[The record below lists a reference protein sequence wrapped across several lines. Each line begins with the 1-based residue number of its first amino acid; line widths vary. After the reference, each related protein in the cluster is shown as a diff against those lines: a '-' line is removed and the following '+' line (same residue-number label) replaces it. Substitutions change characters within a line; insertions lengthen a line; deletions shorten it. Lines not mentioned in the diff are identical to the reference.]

1 MTGSHCD
8 CQSIVLYIGKGESNL
23 KNGKRPSFDNKI
35 KLAHL
40 IIACLAVAV
49 VTAVLTYVAAIG
61 GFGSKQYLDDARRY
75 IEIEKIIDD
84 NYIGDAD
91 YNELYNAAAAAM
103 VKSIGDKW
111 SYFMSAE
118 EYEAYKLS
126 TSNEYSGIGVSVKL
140 NDDGEFEIFA
150 VEESSPAENAGI
162 VAGDIITA
170 VDGEEVKGMS
180 LEDVSLLI
188 RSKVN
193 KDFDMS
199 VINGNGDAKTVTL
212 ACEIIYKNP
221 VSSRLLDGNIG
232 YIRISNFEAG
242 SSENTIK
249 AIEQLIAMGAKSFVF
264 DVRDNPGG
272 LLSELVDL
280 LDYILPDG
288 DLFISVDKEGHETV
302 QTSDKVSL
310 KNKMVVLINGNTY
323 SAAEFFAAALQEYN
337 WATIV
342 GEQTTGKARSQITLE
357 LSDGSAVHIS
367 THKYLTPNRI
377 DLSEAGGVTPDI
389 SVAMDDEKT
398 DNQLDTAINALG

>member
-1 MTGSHCD
+1 MKK
-8 CQSIVLYIGKGESNL
+8 GKLPN
-23 KNGKRPSFDNKI
+23 FDNKI
-35 KLAHL
+35 KLTHL
-40 IIACLAVAV
+40 IIACLAVAI
-49 VTAVLTYVAAIG
+49 VTAILTYVAAIG

-75 IEIEKIIDD
+75 VEIEKIIDD

-111 SYFMSAE
+111 SYFMNAE

-126 TSNEYSGIGVSVKL
+126 SSNEYSGIGVSVKV
-140 NDDGEFEIFA
+140 NSSGEFEVFS
-150 VEESSPAENAGI
+150 VEESSPAANAGI
-162 VAGDIITA
+162 AVGDIITA
-170 VDGEEVKGMS
+170 IDGEDVSDKT

-193 KDFDMS
+193 KDFPMTLES
-199 VINGNGDAKTVTL
+199 GGDTKTVTV

-232 YIRISNFEAG
+232 YIKISNFEAG
-242 SSENTIK
+242 SSENTKK
-249 AIEQLIAMGAKSFVF
+249 AIEQLLQTGATSFIF
-264 DVRDNPGG
+264 DVRNNPGG
-272 LLSELVDL
+272 LLTELVDL
-280 LDYILPDG
+280 LEYILTEG
-288 DLFISVDKEGHETV
+288 DLFISVDKSGKETV

-310 KNKMVVLINGNTY
+310 KNKMIVLVNGNSY

-337 WATIV
+337 WATVV

-367 THKYLTPNRI
+367 THKYLTPNRV
-377 DLSEAGGVTPDI
+377 DLAEAGGVTPDI
-389 SVAMDDEKT
+389 AVAQDDEKT
-398 DNQLDTAINALG
+398 DKQLETAINALG

>member
-1 MTGSHCD
+1 MKK
-8 CQSIVLYIGKGESNL
+8 GKLPN
-23 KNGKRPSFDNKI
+23 FDNKI
-35 KLAHL
+35 KLTHL
-40 IIACLAVAV
+40 IIACLAVAI
-49 VTAVLTYVAAIG
+49 VTAILTYVAAIG

-75 IEIEKIIDD
+75 VEIEKIIDD

-111 SYFMSAE
+111 SYFMNAE

-126 TSNEYSGIGVSVKL
+126 SSNEYSGIGVSVKV
-140 NDDGEFEIFA
+140 NSSGEFEVFS
-150 VEESSPAENAGI
+150 VEESSPAANAGI
-162 VAGDIITA
+162 AVGDIITA
-170 VDGEEVKGMS
+170 IDGEDVSDKT

-193 KDFDMS
+193 KDFPMTLES
-199 VINGNGDAKTVTL
+199 GGDTKTVTV

-232 YIRISNFEAG
+232 YIKISNFEAG
-242 SSENTIK
+242 SSENTK
-249 AIEQLIAMGAKSFVF
+249 KSIEQLLQTGATSFIF
-264 DVRDNPGG
+264 DVRNNPGG
-272 LLSELVDL
+272 LLTELLDL
-280 LDYILPDG
+280 LDYILPEG
-288 DLFISVDKEGHETV
+288 DLFISVDKSGKETV

-310 KNKMVVLINGNTY
+310 KNKMIVLVNGNSY

-337 WATIV
+337 WATVV

-367 THKYLTPNRI
+367 THKYLTPNRV
-377 DLSEAGGVTPDI
+377 DLAEAGGVTPDI
-389 SVAMDDEKT
+389 AVAQDDEKT
-398 DNQLDTAINALG
+398 DKQLETAINALG

>member
-1 MTGSHCD
+1 MKK
-8 CQSIVLYIGKGESNL
+8 GKLPN
-23 KNGKRPSFDNKI
+23 FDNKI
-35 KLAHL
+35 KLTHL
-40 IIACLAVAV
+40 IIACLAVAI
-49 VTAVLTYVAAIG
+49 VTAILTYVAAIG

-111 SYFMSAE
+111 SYFMNAE

-126 TSNEYSGIGVSVKL
+126 SSNEYSGIGVSVKV
-140 NDDGEFEIFA
+140 NSSGEFEVFS
-150 VEESSPAENAGI
+150 VEESSPAANAGI
-162 VAGDIITA
+162 AVGDIITA
-170 VDGEEVKGMS
+170 IDGEDVSDKT

-193 KDFDMS
+193 KDFPMTLES
-199 VINGNGDAKTVTL
+199 GGDTKTVTV

-232 YIRISNFEAG
+232 YIKISNFEAG
-242 SSENTIK
+242 SSENTKK
-249 AIEQLIAMGAKSFVF
+249 AIEQLLQTGATSFIF
-264 DVRDNPGG
+264 DVRNNPGG
-272 LLSELVDL
+272 LLTELVDL
-280 LDYILPDG
+280 LDYILPEG
-288 DLFISVDKEGHETV
+288 DLFISVDKSGKETV

-310 KNKMVVLINGNTY
+310 KNKMIVLVNGNSY

-337 WATIV
+337 WATVV

-367 THKYLTPNRI
+367 THKYLTPNRV
-377 DLSEAGGVTPDI
+377 DLAEAGGVTPDI
-389 SVAMDDEKT
+389 AVAQDDEKT
-398 DNQLDTAINALG
+398 DKQLETAINALG

>member
-1 MTGSHCD
+1 MKK
-8 CQSIVLYIGKGESNL
+8 GKLPN
-23 KNGKRPSFDNKI
+23 FDNKI
-35 KLAHL
+35 KLTHL
-40 IIACLAVAV
+40 IIACLAVAI
-49 VTAVLTYVAAIG
+49 VTAILTYVAAIG

-91 YNELYNAAAAAM
+91 YSELYNAAAAAM

-111 SYFMSAE
+111 SYFMNAE

-126 TSNEYSGIGVSVKL
+126 SSNEYSGIGVSVKV
-140 NDDGEFEIFA
+140 NSSGEFEVFS
-150 VEESSPAENAGI
+150 VEESSPAANAGI
-162 VAGDIITA
+162 AVGDIITA
-170 VDGEEVKGMS
+170 IDGEDVSDKT

-193 KDFDMS
+193 KDFPMTLES
-199 VINGNGDAKTVTL
+199 GGDTKTVTV

-232 YIRISNFEAG
+232 YINISNFEAG
-242 SSENTIK
+242 SSENTKK
-249 AIEQLIAMGAKSFVF
+249 AIEQLLQTGATSFIF
-264 DVRDNPGG
+264 DVRNNPGG
-272 LLSELVDL
+272 LLTELVDL
-280 LDYILPDG
+280 LDYILPEG
-288 DLFISVDKEGHETV
+288 DLFISVDKSGKETV

-310 KNKMVVLINGNTY
+310 KNKMIVLVNGNSY

-337 WATIV
+337 WATVV

-367 THKYLTPNRI
+367 THKYLTPNRV
-377 DLSEAGGVTPDI
+377 DLAEAGGVTPDI
-389 SVAMDDEKT
+389 AVAQDDEKT
-398 DNQLDTAINALG
+398 DKQLETAINALG

>member
-1 MTGSHCD
+1 MKK
-8 CQSIVLYIGKGESNL
+8 GKLPN
-23 KNGKRPSFDNKI
+23 FDNKI
-35 KLAHL
+35 KLTHL
-40 IIACLAVAV
+40 IIACLAVAI
-49 VTAVLTYVAAIG
+49 VTAILTYVAAIG

-111 SYFMSAE
+111 SYFMNAE

-126 TSNEYSGIGVSVKL
+126 SSNEYSGIGVSVKV
-140 NDDGEFEIFA
+140 NSSGEFEVFS
-150 VEESSPAENAGI
+150 VEESSPAANAGI
-162 VAGDIITA
+162 AVGDIITA
-170 VDGEEVKGMS
+170 IDGEDVSDKT

-193 KDFDMS
+193 KDFPMTLES
-199 VINGNGDAKTVTL
+199 GGDTKTVTV

-232 YIRISNFEAG
+232 YIKISNFEAG
-242 SSENTIK
+242 SSENTKK
-249 AIEQLIAMGAKSFVF
+249 AIEQLLQTGANSFIF
-264 DVRDNPGG
+264 DVRNNPGG
-272 LLSELVDL
+272 LLTELVDL
-280 LDYILPDG
+280 LDYILPEG
-288 DLFISVDKEGHETV
+288 DLFISVDKSGKETV

-310 KNKMVVLINGNTY
+310 KNKMIVLVNGNSY

-337 WATIV
+337 WATVV

-367 THKYLTPNRI
+367 THKYLTPNRV
-377 DLSEAGGVTPDI
+377 DLAEAGGVTPDI
-389 SVAMDDEKT
+389 AVAQDDEKT
-398 DNQLDTAINALG
+398 DKQLETAINALG

>member
-1 MTGSHCD
+1 MKK
-8 CQSIVLYIGKGESNL
+8 GKLPN
-23 KNGKRPSFDNKI
+23 FDNKI
-35 KLAHL
+35 KLTHL

-75 IEIEKIIDD
+75 VEIEKIIDD

-111 SYFMSAE
+111 SYFMNAE

-126 TSNEYSGIGVSVKL
+126 SSNEYSGIGVSVKV
-140 NDDGEFEIFA
+140 NSSGEFEVFS
-150 VEESSPAENAGI
+150 VEESSPAANAGI
-162 VAGDIITA
+162 AVGDIITA
-170 VDGEEVKGMS
+170 IDGEDVSDKTI
-180 LEDVSLLI
+180 EDVSLLI

-193 KDFDMS
+193 KDFPMTLES
-199 VINGNGDAKTVTL
+199 SGDTKTVTV

-232 YIRISNFEAG
+232 YIKISNFEAG
-242 SSENTIK
+242 SSENTKK
-249 AIEQLIAMGAKSFVF
+249 AIEQLLQTGATSFIF
-264 DVRDNPGG
+264 DVRNNPGG
-272 LLSELVDL
+272 LLTELVDL
-280 LDYILPDG
+280 LDYILPEG
-288 DLFISVDKEGHETV
+288 DLFISVDKSGKETV

-310 KNKMVVLINGNTY
+310 KNKMIVLVNGNSY

-337 WATIV
+337 WATVV

-367 THKYLTPNRI
+367 THKYLTPNRV
-377 DLSEAGGVTPDI
+377 DLAEAGGVTPDI
-389 SVAMDDEKT
+389 AVAQDDEKT
-398 DNQLDTAINALG
+398 DKQLETAINALG

>member
-1 MTGSHCD
+1 MKK
-8 CQSIVLYIGKGESNL
+8 GKLPN
-23 KNGKRPSFDNKI
+23 FDNKI
-35 KLAHL
+35 KLTHL
-40 IIACLAVAV
+40 IIACLAVAI
-49 VTAVLTYVAAIG
+49 VTAILTYVAAIG

-111 SYFMSAE
+111 SYFMNAE

-126 TSNEYSGIGVSVKL
+126 SSNEYSGIGVSVKV
-140 NDDGEFEIFA
+140 NSSGEFEVFS
-150 VEESSPAENAGI
+150 VEESSPAANAGI
-162 VAGDIITA
+162 AVGDIITA
-170 VDGEEVKGMS
+170 IDGEDVSDKT

-193 KDFDMS
+193 KDFPMTLES
-199 VINGNGDAKTVTL
+199 SGDTKTVTV

-232 YIRISNFEAG
+232 YIKISNFEAG
-242 SSENTIK
+242 SSENTKK
-249 AIEQLIAMGAKSFVF
+249 AIEQLLQTGATSFIF
-264 DVRDNPGG
+264 DVRNNPGG
-272 LLSELVDL
+272 LLTELVDL
-280 LDYILPDG
+280 LDYILPEG
-288 DLFISVDKEGHETV
+288 DLFISVDKSGKETV

-310 KNKMVVLINGNTY
+310 KNKMIVLVNGNSY

-337 WATIV
+337 WATVV

-367 THKYLTPNRI
+367 THKYLTPNRV
-377 DLSEAGGVTPDI
+377 DLAEAGGVTPDI
-389 SVAMDDEKT
+389 AVAQDDEKT
-398 DNQLDTAINALG
+398 DKQLETAINALG

>member
-1 MTGSHCD
+1 MKK
-8 CQSIVLYIGKGESNL
+8 GKLPN
-23 KNGKRPSFDNKI
+23 FDNKI
-35 KLAHL
+35 KLTHL
-40 IIACLAVAV
+40 IIACLAVAI
-49 VTAVLTYVAAIG
+49 VTAILTYVAAIG

-111 SYFMSAE
+111 SYFMNAE

-126 TSNEYSGIGVSVKL
+126 SSNEYSGIGVSVKV
-140 NDDGEFEIFA
+140 NSSGEFEVFS
-150 VEESSPAENAGI
+150 VEESSPAANAGI
-162 VAGDIITA
+162 AVGDIITA
-170 VDGEEVKGMS
+170 IDGVDVSDKT

-193 KDFDMS
+193 KDFPMTLES
-199 VINGNGDAKTVTL
+199 GGDTKTVTV

-232 YIRISNFEAG
+232 YINISNFEAG
-242 SSENTIK
+242 SSENTKK
-249 AIEQLIAMGAKSFVF
+249 AIEQLLQTGATSFIF
-264 DVRDNPGG
+264 DVRNNPGG
-272 LLSELVDL
+272 LLTELVDL
-280 LDYILPDG
+280 LDYILPEG
-288 DLFISVDKEGHETV
+288 DLFISVDKSGKETV

-310 KNKMVVLINGNTY
+310 KNKMIVLVNGNSY

-337 WATIV
+337 WATVV

-367 THKYLTPNRI
+367 THKYLTPNRV
-377 DLSEAGGVTPDI
+377 DLAEAGGVTPDI
-389 SVAMDDEKT
+389 AVAQDDEKT
-398 DNQLDTAINALG
+398 DKQLETAINALG

>member
-1 MTGSHCD
+1 MKK
-8 CQSIVLYIGKGESNL
+8 GKLPN
-23 KNGKRPSFDNKI
+23 FDNKI
-35 KLAHL
+35 KLTHL
-40 IIACLAVAV
+40 IIACLAVAI
-49 VTAVLTYVAAIG
+49 VTAILTYVAAIG
-61 GFGSKQYLDDARRY
+61 GFGSKQYLDDARHY

-111 SYFMSAE
+111 SYFMNAE

-126 TSNEYSGIGVSVKL
+126 SSNEYSGIGVSVKV
-140 NDDGEFEIFA
+140 NSSGEFEVFS
-150 VEESSPAENAGI
+150 VEESSPAANAGI
-162 VAGDIITA
+162 AVGDIITA
-170 VDGEEVKGMS
+170 IDGEDVSDKT

-193 KDFDMS
+193 KDFPMTLES
-199 VINGNGDAKTVTL
+199 GGDTKTVTV

-232 YIRISNFEAG
+232 YIKISNFEAG
-242 SSENTIK
+242 SSENTKK
-249 AIEQLIAMGAKSFVF
+249 AIEQLLQTGATSFIF
-264 DVRDNPGG
+264 DVRNNPGG
-272 LLSELVDL
+272 LLTELVDL
-280 LDYILPDG
+280 LDYILPEG
-288 DLFISVDKEGHETV
+288 DLFISVDKSGKETV

-310 KNKMVVLINGNTY
+310 KNKMIVLVNGNSY

-337 WATIV
+337 WATVV

-367 THKYLTPNRI
+367 THKYLTPNRV
-377 DLSEAGGVTPDI
+377 DLAEAGGVTPDI
-389 SVAMDDEKT
+389 AVAQDDEKT
-398 DNQLDTAINALG
+398 DKQLETAINALG

>member
-1 MTGSHCD
+1 MKK
-8 CQSIVLYIGKGESNL
+8 GKLPN
-23 KNGKRPSFDNKI
+23 FDNKI
-35 KLAHL
+35 KLTHL

-75 IEIEKIIDD
+75 VEIEKIIDD

-126 TSNEYSGIGVSVKL
+126 SSNEYSGIGVSVKV
-140 NDDGEFEIFA
+140 NSSGEFEVFS
-150 VEESSPAENAGI
+150 VEESSPAANAGI
-162 VAGDIITA
+162 AVGDIITA
-170 VDGEEVKGMS
+170 IDGEDVSDKT

-193 KDFDMS
+193 KDFPMTLES
-199 VINGNGDAKTVTL
+199 SGDTKTVTV

-232 YIRISNFEAG
+232 YIKISNFEAG
-242 SSENTIK
+242 SSENTKK
-249 AIEQLIAMGAKSFVF
+249 AIEQLLQTGATSFIF
-264 DVRDNPGG
+264 DVRNNPGG
-272 LLSELVDL
+272 LLTELVDL
-280 LDYILPDG
+280 LDYILPEG
-288 DLFISVDKEGHETV
+288 DLFISVDKSGKETV

-310 KNKMVVLINGNTY
+310 KNKMIVLVNGNSY

-337 WATIV
+337 WATVV

-367 THKYLTPNRI
+367 THKYLTPNRV
-377 DLSEAGGVTPDI
+377 DLAEAGGVTPDI
-389 SVAMDDEKT
+389 AVAQDDEKT
-398 DNQLDTAINALG
+398 DKQLETAINALG

>member
-1 MTGSHCD
+1 MKK
-8 CQSIVLYIGKGESNL
+8 GKLPN
-23 KNGKRPSFDNKI
+23 FDNKI
-35 KLAHL
+35 KLTHL
-40 IIACLAVAV
+40 IIACLAVAI
-49 VTAVLTYVAAIG
+49 VTAILTYVAAIG

-111 SYFMSAE
+111 SYFMNAE

-126 TSNEYSGIGVSVKL
+126 SSNEYSGIGVSVKV
-140 NDDGEFEIFA
+140 NSGGEFEVFS
-150 VEESSPAENAGI
+150 VEESSPAANAGI
-162 VAGDIITA
+162 AVGDIITA
-170 VDGEEVKGMS
+170 IDGVDVSDKT

-193 KDFDMS
+193 KDFPMTLES
-199 VINGNGDAKTVTL
+199 GGDTKTVTV

-232 YIRISNFEAG
+232 YIKISNFEAG
-242 SSENTIK
+242 SSENTKK
-249 AIEQLIAMGAKSFVF
+249 AIEQLLQTGATSFIF
-264 DVRDNPGG
+264 DVRNNPGG
-272 LLSELVDL
+272 LLTELVDL
-280 LDYILPDG
+280 LDYILPEG
-288 DLFISVDKEGHETV
+288 DLFISVDKSGKETV

-310 KNKMVVLINGNTY
+310 KNKMIVLVNGNSY

-337 WATIV
+337 WATVV

-367 THKYLTPNRI
+367 THKYLTPNRV
-377 DLSEAGGVTPDI
+377 DLAEAGGVTPDI
-389 SVAMDDEKT
+389 AVAQDDEKT
-398 DNQLDTAINALG
+398 DKQLETAINALG

>member
-1 MTGSHCD
+1 MKK
-8 CQSIVLYIGKGESNL
+8 GKLPN
-23 KNGKRPSFDNKI
+23 FDNKI
-35 KLAHL
+35 KLTHL

-75 IEIEKIIDD
+75 VEIEKIIDD

-126 TSNEYSGIGVSVKL
+126 SSNEYSGIGVSVKV
-140 NDDGEFEIFA
+140 NSSGEFEVFS
-150 VEESSPAENAGI
+150 VEESSPAANAGI
-162 VAGDIITA
+162 AVGDIITA
-170 VDGEEVKGMS
+170 IDGEDVSDKT

-193 KDFDMS
+193 KDFPMTLES
-199 VINGNGDAKTVTL
+199 SGDTKTVTV

-232 YIRISNFEAG
+232 YIKISNFEAG
-242 SSENTIK
+242 SSENTKK
-249 AIEQLIAMGAKSFVF
+249 AIEQLLQTGATSFIF
-264 DVRDNPGG
+264 DVRNNPGG
-272 LLSELVDL
+272 MLTELVDL
-280 LDYILPDG
+280 LDYILPEG
-288 DLFISVDKEGHETV
+288 DLFISVDKSGKETV

-310 KNKMVVLINGNTY
+310 KNKMIVLVNGNSY

-337 WATIV
+337 WATVV

-367 THKYLTPNRI
+367 THKYLTPNRV
-377 DLSEAGGVTPDI
+377 DLAEAGGVTPDI
-389 SVAMDDEKT
+389 AVAQDDEKT
-398 DNQLDTAINALG
+398 DKQLETAINALG

>member
-1 MTGSHCD
+1 MKK
-8 CQSIVLYIGKGESNL
+8 GKLPN
-23 KNGKRPSFDNKI
+23 FDNKI
-35 KLAHL
+35 KLTHL
-40 IIACLAVAV
+40 VIACLAVAI
-49 VTAVLTYVAAIG
+49 VTAILTYVAAIG

-111 SYFMSAE
+111 SYFMNAE

-126 TSNEYSGIGVSVKL
+126 SSNEYSGIGVSVKV
-140 NDDGEFEIFA
+140 NSSGEFEVFS
-150 VEESSPAENAGI
+150 VEESSPAANAGI
-162 VAGDIITA
+162 AVGDIITA
-170 VDGEEVKGMS
+170 IDGENVSDKT

-193 KDFDMS
+193 KDFPMTLES
-199 VINGNGDAKTVTL
+199 GGDTKTVTV

-232 YIRISNFEAG
+232 YIKISNFEAG
-242 SSENTIK
+242 SSENTKK
-249 AIEQLIAMGAKSFVF
+249 AIEQLLQTGATSFIF
-264 DVRDNPGG
+264 DVRNNPGG
-272 LLSELVDL
+272 LLTELVDL
-280 LDYILPDG
+280 LDYILPEG
-288 DLFISVDKEGHETV
+288 DLFISVDKSGKETV

-310 KNKMVVLINGNTY
+310 KNKMIVLVNGNSY

-337 WATIV
+337 WATVV

-367 THKYLTPNRI
+367 THKYLTPNRV
-377 DLSEAGGVTPDI
+377 DLAEAGGVTPDI
-389 SVAMDDEKT
+389 AVAQDDEKT
-398 DNQLDTAINALG
+398 DKQLETAINALG

>member
-1 MTGSHCD
+1 MKK
-8 CQSIVLYIGKGESNL
+8 GKLPN
-23 KNGKRPSFDNKI
+23 FDNKI
-35 KLAHL
+35 KLTHL
-40 IIACLAVAV
+40 IIACLAVAI
-49 VTAVLTYVAAIG
+49 VTAILTYVAAIG

-111 SYFMSAE
+111 SYFMNAE

-126 TSNEYSGIGVSVKL
+126 SSNEYSGIGVSVKV
-140 NDDGEFEIFA
+140 NSSGEFEVFS
-150 VEESSPAENAGI
+150 VEESSPAANAGI
-162 VAGDIITA
+162 AVGDIITA
-170 VDGEEVKGMS
+170 IDGENVSDKT

-193 KDFDMS
+193 KDFPMTLES
-199 VINGNGDAKTVTL
+199 GGDTKTVTV

-232 YIRISNFEAG
+232 YIKISNFEAG
-242 SSENTIK
+242 SSENTKK
-249 AIEQLIAMGAKSFVF
+249 AIEQLLQTGATSFIF
-264 DVRDNPGG
+264 DVRNNPGG
-272 LLSELVDL
+272 LLTELVDL
-280 LDYILPDG
+280 LDYILPEG
-288 DLFISVDKEGHETV
+288 DLFISVDKSGKETV

-310 KNKMVVLINGNTY
+310 KNKMIVLVNGNSY

-337 WATIV
+337 WATVV

-367 THKYLTPNRI
+367 THKYLTPNRV
-377 DLSEAGGVTPDI
+377 DLAEAGGVTPDI
-389 SVAMDDEKT
+389 AVAQDDEKT
-398 DNQLDTAINALG
+398 DKQLETAINAPG

>member
-1 MTGSHCD
+1 
-8 CQSIVLYIGKGESNL
+8 
-23 KNGKRPSFDNKI
+23 
-35 KLAHL
+35 
-40 IIACLAVAV
+40 
-49 VTAVLTYVAAIG
+49 
-61 GFGSKQYLDDARRY
+61 
-75 IEIEKIIDD
+75 
-84 NYIGDAD
+84 
-91 YNELYNAAAAAM
+91 
-103 VKSIGDKW
+103 
-111 SYFMSAE
+111 
-118 EYEAYKLS
+118 
-126 TSNEYSGIGVSVKL
+126 
-140 NDDGEFEIFA
+140 
-150 VEESSPAENAGI
+150 
-162 VAGDIITA
+162 
-170 VDGEEVKGMS
+170 MS

-193 KDFDMS
+193 KDFDLS
-199 VINGNGDAKTVTL
+199 VIDGNGDAKTVTL

-249 AIEQLIAMGAKSFVF
+249 AIEKLIAMGAKSFVF

-280 LDYILPDG
+280 LDYILPEG

-310 KNKMVVLINGNTY
+310 KNKMVVLVNGNSY

>member
-1 MTGSHCD
+1 MKK
-8 CQSIVLYIGKGESNL
+8 GKLPN
-23 KNGKRPSFDNKI
+23 FDNKI
-35 KLAHL
+35 KLTHL

-75 IEIEKIIDD
+75 VEIEKIIDD

-126 TSNEYSGIGVSVKL
+126 SSNEYSGIGVSVKV
-140 NDDGEFEIFA
+140 NSSGEFEVFS
-150 VEESSPAENAGI
+150 VEESSPAANAGI
-162 VAGDIITA
+162 AVGDIITA
-170 VDGEEVKGMS
+170 IDGEDVSDKT

-193 KDFDMS
+193 KDFPMTLES
-199 VINGNGDAKTVTL
+199 GGDTKTVTV

-232 YIRISNFEAG
+232 YIKISNFEAG
-242 SSENTIK
+242 SSENTKK
-249 AIEQLIAMGAKSFVF
+249 AIEQLLQTGATSFIF
-264 DVRDNPGG
+264 DVRNNPGG
-272 LLSELVDL
+272 LLTELVDL
-280 LDYILPDG
+280 LDYILPEG
-288 DLFISVDKEGHETV
+288 DLFISVDKSGKETV

-310 KNKMVVLINGNTY
+310 KNKMIVLVNGNSY

-337 WATIV
+337 WATVV

-367 THKYLTPNRI
+367 THKYLTPNRV
-377 DLSEAGGVTPDI
+377 DLAEAGGVTPDI
-389 SVAMDDEKT
+389 AVAQDDEKP
-398 DNQLDTAINALG
+398 DKQLETAINALG

>member
-1 MTGSHCD
+1 MKK
-8 CQSIVLYIGKGESNL
+8 GKLPN
-23 KNGKRPSFDNKI
+23 FDNKI
-35 KLAHL
+35 KLTHL
-40 IIACLAVAV
+40 IIACLAVAI
-49 VTAVLTYVAAIG
+49 VTAILTYVAAIG

-75 IEIEKIIDD
+75 VEIEKIIDD

-111 SYFMSAE
+111 SYFMNAE

-126 TSNEYSGIGVSVKL
+126 SSNEYSGIGVSVKV
-140 NDDGEFEIFA
+140 NSSGEFEVFS
-150 VEESSPAENAGI
+150 VEESSPAANAGI
-162 VAGDIITA
+162 AVGDIITA
-170 VDGEEVKGMS
+170 IDGEDVSDKT

-193 KDFDMS
+193 KDFPMTLES
-199 VINGNGDAKTVTL
+199 SGDTKTVTV

-232 YIRISNFEAG
+232 YIKISNFEAG
-242 SSENTIK
+242 SSENTKK
-249 AIEQLIAMGAKSFVF
+249 AIEQLLQTGATSFIF
-264 DVRDNPGG
+264 DVRNNPGG
-272 LLSELVDL
+272 LLTELVDL
-280 LDYILPDG
+280 LDYILPEG
-288 DLFISVDKEGHETV
+288 DLFISVDKSGKETV

-310 KNKMVVLINGNTY
+310 KNKMIVLVNGNSY

-337 WATIV
+337 WATVV

-367 THKYLTPNRI
+367 THKYLTPNRV
-377 DLSEAGGVTPDI
+377 DLAEAGGVTPDI
-389 SVAMDDEKT
+389 AVAQDDEKT
-398 DNQLDTAINALG
+398 DKQLETAINALG

>member
-1 MTGSHCD
+1 MKK
-8 CQSIVLYIGKGESNL
+8 GKLPN
-23 KNGKRPSFDNKI
+23 FDNKI
-35 KLAHL
+35 KLTHL
-40 IIACLAVAV
+40 IIACLAVAI
-49 VTAVLTYVAAIG
+49 VTAILTYVAAIG

-75 IEIEKIIDD
+75 VEIEKIIDD

-111 SYFMSAE
+111 SYFMNAE

-126 TSNEYSGIGVSVKL
+126 SSNEYSGIGVSVKV
-140 NDDGEFEIFA
+140 NSSGKFEVFS
-150 VEESSPAENAGI
+150 VEESSPAANAGI
-162 VAGDIITA
+162 AVGDIITA
-170 VDGEEVKGMS
+170 IDGEDVSDKT

-193 KDFDMS
+193 KDFPMTLES
-199 VINGNGDAKTVTL
+199 GGDTKTVTV

-232 YIRISNFEAG
+232 YIKISNFEAG
-242 SSENTIK
+242 SSENTKK
-249 AIEQLIAMGAKSFVF
+249 AIEQLLQTGATSFIF

-272 LLSELVDL
+272 LLTELVDL
-280 LDYILPDG
+280 LDYILPEG
-288 DLFISVDKEGHETV
+288 DLFISVDKSGKETV

-310 KNKMVVLINGNTY
+310 KNKMIVLVNGNSY

-337 WATIV
+337 WATVV

-367 THKYLTPNRI
+367 THKYLTPNRV
-377 DLSEAGGVTPDI
+377 DLAEAGGVTPDI
-389 SVAMDDEKT
+389 AVAQDDEKT
-398 DNQLDTAINALG
+398 DKQLETAINALG

>member
-1 MTGSHCD
+1 MKK
-8 CQSIVLYIGKGESNL
+8 GKLPN
-23 KNGKRPSFDNKI
+23 FDNKI
-35 KLAHL
+35 KLTHL
-40 IIACLAVAV
+40 IIACLAVAI
-49 VTAVLTYVAAIG
+49 VTAILTYVATIG

-75 IEIEKIIDD
+75 VEIEKIIDD

-111 SYFMSAE
+111 SYFMNAE

-126 TSNEYSGIGVSVKL
+126 SSNEYSGIGVSVKV
-140 NDDGEFEIFA
+140 NSSGEFEVFS
-150 VEESSPAENAGI
+150 VEESSPAANAGI
-162 VAGDIITA
+162 AVGDIITA
-170 VDGEEVKGMS
+170 IDGEDVSDKT

-193 KDFDMS
+193 KDFPMTLES
-199 VINGNGDAKTVTL
+199 GGDTKTVTV

-232 YIRISNFEAG
+232 YINISNFEAG
-242 SSENTIK
+242 SSENTKK
-249 AIEQLIAMGAKSFVF
+249 AIEQLLQTGATSFIF
-264 DVRDNPGG
+264 DVRNNPGG
-272 LLSELVDL
+272 LLTELVDL
-280 LDYILPDG
+280 LDYILPEG
-288 DLFISVDKEGHETV
+288 DLFISVDKSGKETV

-310 KNKMVVLINGNTY
+310 KNKMIVLVNGNSY

-337 WATIV
+337 WATVV

-367 THKYLTPNRI
+367 THKYLTPNRV
-377 DLSEAGGVTPDI
+377 DLAEAGGVTPDI
-389 SVAMDDEKT
+389 AVAQDDEKT
-398 DNQLDTAINALG
+398 DKQLETAINALG

>member
-1 MTGSHCD
+1 MKK
-8 CQSIVLYIGKGESNL
+8 GKLPN
-23 KNGKRPSFDNKI
+23 FDNKI
-35 KLAHL
+35 KLTHL
-40 IIACLAVAV
+40 IIACLAVAI
-49 VTAVLTYVAAIG
+49 VTAILTYVAAIG

-111 SYFMSAE
+111 SYFMNAE

-126 TSNEYSGIGVSVKL
+126 SSNEYSGIGVSVKV
-140 NDDGEFEIFA
+140 NSSGEFEVFS
-150 VEESSPAENAGI
+150 VEESSPAANAGI
-162 VAGDIITA
+162 AVGDIITA
-170 VDGEEVKGMS
+170 IDGEDVSDKT

-193 KDFDMS
+193 KDFPMTLES
-199 VINGNGDAKTVTL
+199 GGDTKTVTV

-232 YIRISNFEAG
+232 YIKISNFEAG
-242 SSENTIK
+242 SSENTKK
-249 AIEQLIAMGAKSFVF
+249 AIEQLLQTGATSLIF
-264 DVRDNPGG
+264 DVRNNPGG
-272 LLSELVDL
+272 LLTELVDL
-280 LDYILPDG
+280 LDYILPEG
-288 DLFISVDKEGHETV
+288 DLFISVDKSGKETV

-310 KNKMVVLINGNTY
+310 KNKMIVLVNGNSY

-337 WATIV
+337 WATVV

-367 THKYLTPNRI
+367 THKYLTPNRV
-377 DLSEAGGVTPDI
+377 DLAEAGGVTPDI
-389 SVAMDDEKT
+389 AVAQDDEKT
-398 DNQLDTAINALG
+398 DKQLETAINALG

>member
-1 MTGSHCD
+1 MKK
-8 CQSIVLYIGKGESNL
+8 GKLPN
-23 KNGKRPSFDNKI
+23 FDNKI
-35 KLAHL
+35 KLTHL

-75 IEIEKIIDD
+75 VEIEKIIDD

-111 SYFMSAE
+111 SYFMNAE

-126 TSNEYSGIGVSVKL
+126 SSNEYSGIGVSVKV
-140 NDDGEFEIFA
+140 NSSGEFEVFS
-150 VEESSPAENAGI
+150 VEESSPAANAGI
-162 VAGDIITA
+162 AVGDIITA
-170 VDGEEVKGMS
+170 IDGEDVSDKTI
-180 LEDVSLLI
+180 EDVSLLI

-193 KDFDMS
+193 KDFPMTLES
-199 VINGNGDAKTVTL
+199 GGDTKTVTV

-232 YIRISNFEAG
+232 YIKISNFEAG
-242 SSENTIK
+242 SSENTKK
-249 AIEQLIAMGAKSFVF
+249 AIEQLLQTGATSFIF

-272 LLSELVDL
+272 LLTELVDL
-280 LDYILPDG
+280 LDYILPEG
-288 DLFISVDKEGHETV
+288 DLFISVDKSGKETV
-302 QTSDKVSL
+302 QISDKVSL
-310 KNKMVVLINGNTY
+310 KNKMIVLVNGNSY

-337 WATIV
+337 WATVV

-367 THKYLTPNRI
+367 THKYLTPNRV
-377 DLSEAGGVTPDI
+377 DLAEAGGVTPDI
-389 SVAMDDEKT
+389 AVAQDDEKT
-398 DNQLDTAINALG
+398 DKQLETAINALG

>member
-1 MTGSHCD
+1 MKK
-8 CQSIVLYIGKGESNL
+8 GKLPN
-23 KNGKRPSFDNKI
+23 FDNKI
-35 KLAHL
+35 KLTHL

-75 IEIEKIIDD
+75 VEIEKIIDD

-111 SYFMSAE
+111 SYFMNAE

-126 TSNEYSGIGVSVKL
+126 SSNEYSGIGVSVKV
-140 NDDGEFEIFA
+140 NSSGKFEVFS
-150 VEESSPAENAGI
+150 VEESSPAANAGI
-162 VAGDIITA
+162 SVGDIITA
-170 VDGEEVKGMS
+170 IDGEDVSDKT

-193 KDFDMS
+193 KDFPMTLES
-199 VINGNGDAKTVTL
+199 GGDTKTVTV

-232 YIRISNFEAG
+232 YIKISNFEAG
-242 SSENTIK
+242 SSENTKK
-249 AIEQLIAMGAKSFVF
+249 AIEQLLQTGATSFIF

-272 LLSELVDL
+272 LLTELVDL
-280 LDYILPDG
+280 LDYILPEG
-288 DLFISVDKEGHETV
+288 DLFISVDKSGKETV

-310 KNKMVVLINGNTY
+310 KNKMIVLVNGNSY

-337 WATIV
+337 WATVV

-367 THKYLTPNRI
+367 THKYLTPNRV
-377 DLSEAGGVTPDI
+377 DLAEAGGVTPDI
-389 SVAMDDEKT
+389 AVAQDDEKT
-398 DNQLDTAINALG
+398 DKQLETAINALG